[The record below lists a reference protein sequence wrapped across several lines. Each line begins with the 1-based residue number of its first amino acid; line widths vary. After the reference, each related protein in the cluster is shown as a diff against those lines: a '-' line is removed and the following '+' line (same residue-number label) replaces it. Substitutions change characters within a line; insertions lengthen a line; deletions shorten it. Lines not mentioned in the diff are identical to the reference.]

1 MNSNFFTYSIKNLGL
16 YSKTE
21 NKKSRINSLSPLK
34 TENFSSSLNPIINY
48 TNKRYKSK
56 IAKSLTNKGF
66 ISPDKKN
73 NNFYT
78 LFINTKINSKKKS
91 KIELP
96 KISLSYNKNSKDEK
110 IKPENSNIYL
120 SLIKIL
126 KNSPK
131 KNRIKGENLF
141 FMKEKK
147 SEIENIHQKLMNI
160 NKLNILTKQRR
171 ELSDY
176 LNYEEEKK
184 KKKNIKNKC
193 LTEENKILLENEY
206 KTLCKNKLIEK
217 NLILKEFIRI
227 GKKLSWI
234 NDTKIKEGGED
245 EKDQKEKIKKEIA
258 NSFFSKSVKSK
269 YPVFEINQTSTL
281 PIIIKDKPLTS
292 DLWKKDMMKYCQYT
306 LNNKNEKDIEFGNDL
321 LDVYNL

>member
-1 MNSNFFTYSIKNLGL
+1 M
-16 YSKTE
+16 
-21 NKKSRINSLSPLK
+21 
-34 TENFSSSLNPIINY
+34 
-48 TNKRYKSK
+48 
-56 IAKSLTNKGF
+56 
-66 ISPDKKN
+66 
-73 NNFYT
+73 
-78 LFINTKINSKKKS
+78 
-91 KIELP
+91 
-96 KISLSYNKNSKDEK
+96 
-110 IKPENSNIYL
+110 
-120 SLIKIL
+120 
-126 KNSPK
+126 
-131 KNRIKGENLF
+131 
-141 FMKEKK
+141 
-147 SEIENIHQKLMNI
+147 
-160 NKLNILTKQRR
+160 
-171 ELSDY
+171 
-176 LNYEEEKK
+176 
-184 KKKNIKNKC
+184 
-193 LTEENKILLENEY
+193 LENEY

-245 EKDQKEKIKKEIA
+245 ENDQKEKIKKEIA